1 MAGWL
6 SRINI
11 TQDDYLNADM
21 LNFLGIDVRNWGG
34 DVNGGGFQLTNV
46 RITGAVSS
54 TYSPSPL
61 NVTQTSGGGN
71 VAVTQYSTAYTGEP
85 PAPAPVARWTVGKDG
100 TTESGFNSGSNFAIV
115 RHQDNGTPFA
125 GTPLSIERSTGI
137 VSLGQQLWTANVN
150 GGGKTLSNVVIPGM
164 LSDPT
169 TSKGDILA
177 HGASALERVPVGNN
191 DYVLVADS
199 TQATGVKWAPN
210 TGAVSSVF
218 GRTGAIVATAGDY
231 TAAKVTNAVDSS
243 ASYADP
249 AWITSLNWSKVAPTA
264 PAFALASR
272 NVFAGAGMSGGGP
285 LTSDVTLNAL
295 VTSVFGRTG
304 AVVLTPSDVAGAG
317 GVPSTRQVI
326 AGSGMSGGGALSA
339 DVTLNAAVQSV
350 FGRTGAIALT
360 GTDVSSAGGVLQT
373 RTLNAGTGL
382 TGGGDLSA
390 NRTFAVVD
398 DTSVQKMRVS
408 KDTGLIGTRREI
420 NFIQGSNIVL
430 SINDIP
436 GSNRVDVAIAALGG
450 TNPGPIDPTTTKG
463 DMIVRSANL
472 PSGALV
478 RLPVGLAGEVLTTDL
493 DQPLGVIWKAAPTG
507 QPQSPWLSDIYGGG
521 HNLYDVASITATG
534 LIKSTTGGIGY
545 PDGTTQLTAGVLPTV
560 QVLAGAGMTGGGAL
574 SGDVTLNA
582 KVTSVQGRIGDVTLT
597 AEDISSSGGVPSTRR
612 VNAGTGMTGGGP
624 LSADVTLNAD
634 VISVFG
640 RTGAVV
646 LTAGDVTGVGGMI
659 DPLTTKGDLI
669 VRSASAST
677 RLPVGSNGQVLSADS
692 TQTLGVKW
700 VTSAGQTPWT
710 SDIDAAGYKLFR
722 LGTASQVGLL
732 TGSARQYFHAHAG
745 GCAIEMWKDQTPT
758 KAVNIG
764 MSSSPSGLTN
774 DMIFSTFDGTTWY
787 DRMRITNGGNVG
799 IGTASPN
806 FKLTVNDISTTGNG
820 ANCAAFF
827 QTADG
832 TGVIIARAAPTANPM
847 ELWLGVNQSSTYAE
861 IQGARGG
868 VGFMPLVLNRQGGN
882 VGIATTNPSSKLTIA
897 SAANIDGIDLKG
909 YNCNKVTWFGGIS
922 LHNWAWANDYTASG
936 MFELLYG
943 NNVAPGTNRLTF
955 LPNGNIGIGRTDP
968 QATLEIYKPLGEVRI
983 TSTSAGNYVRQWM
996 YNTESQLMMGIE
1008 PASGGVCVT
1017 GTLGGAS
1024 FLSSVIGGKALHFA
1038 TGNAV
1043 KMTVAS
1049 DGNIGIG
1056 LNNPQYLLHVK
1067 SSASTVAI
1075 TSENTAAGGFAQF
1088 RIVSNSRAYQLS
1100 VGGST
1105 SGWSGN
1111 FYLYDETAGAARFL
1125 MNSGGQLGIGTIGP
1139 TAKLHVVGDVKV
1151 GTQGYTNTA
1160 GDLGVSRDSS
1170 PGTGAV
1176 FFGNA
1181 GAYIY
1186 YDGSKFL
1193 FNPGSSNL
1201 SGGVTVQT
1209 NPSRAVST
1217 TYQNTTG
1224 KPMMVTVTLSMAAG
1238 SSAPVVC
1245 DSSSS
1250 PSTVVA
1256 YPAAS
1261 TVAPWVPVTF
1271 WVLPNYYYRDNIN
1284 GAVSVAYWAEWY

>member
-100 TTESGFNSGSNFAIV
+100 TTESGFNAGSNFAIV
-115 RHQDNGTPFA
+115 RYQDNGTPFA

-137 VSLGQQLWTANVN
+137 ISMGQQLWTANVN

-169 TSKGDILA
+169 TSKGDIVA
-177 HGASALERVPVGNN
+177 RGASALERVAVGQN

-199 TQATGVKWAPN
+199 TQSSGVKWAPN

-218 GRTGAIVATAGDY
+218 GRVGAIVATAGDY

-249 AWITSLNWSKVAPTA
+249 IWITSLNWSKVTGA

-285 LTSDVTLNAL
+285 LSADVTLNAL

-304 AVVLTPSDVAGAG
+304 AVVLTPADVSGAG

-326 AGSGMSGGGALSA
+326 AGSGMTGGGALSA

-507 QPQSPWLSDIYGGG
+507 QPQTPWLSDIYGGG

-534 LIKSTTGGIGY
+534 LIKSTTSGIGY
-545 PDGTTQLTAGVLPTV
+545 PDGTTQMTAGVLPTV

-597 AEDISSSGGVPSTRR
+597 AEDIASSGGVPSTRR

-646 LTAGDVTGVGGMI
+646 LTAGDVSGVGGMI
-659 DPLTTKGDLI
+659 DPMNTKGDLI
-669 VRSASAST
+669 VRSASASS
-677 RLPVGSNGQVLSADS
+677 RLPVGTNGQVLSADS

-710 SDIDAAGYKLFR
+710 SDIDAAGYKLLR

-745 GCAIEMWKDQTPT
+745 GCALEMWKDQTPT

-787 DRMRITNGGNVG
+787 DRMRITNAGNVG
-799 IGTASPN
+799 IGTTSPGAPLHVVSSATPSASGQEVLRLAATHDGGIVGSGSRIN
-806 FKLTVNDISTTGNG
+806 FY
-820 ANCAAFF
+820 AAA
-827 QTADG
+827 TL
-832 TGVIIARAAPTANPM
+832 AA
-847 ELWLGVNQSSTYAE
+847 Q
-861 IQGARGG
+861 
-868 VGFMPLVLNRQGGN
+868 
-882 VGIATTNPSSKLTIA
+882 IA
-897 SAANIDGIDLKG
+897 S
-909 YNCNKVTWFGGIS
+909 VTEGAGAIGLSFRPYSNGTLPDA
-922 LHNWAWANDYTASG
+922 LHITTS
-936 MFELLYG
+936 
-943 NNVAPGTNRLTF
+943 
-955 LPNGNIGIGRTDP
+955 GNIGIGRPDP
-968 QATLEIYKPLGEVRI
+968 QGTLDIYKPLGEVRI

-996 YNTESQLMMGIE
+996 FNTENQIQLAIE
-1008 PASGGVCVT
+1008 PASGGVCVS
-1017 GTLGGAS
+1017 GTLGGAAV
-1024 FLSSVIGGKALHFA
+1024 LSSVIAGKALHFA
-1038 TGNAV
+1038 VGNGTR
-1043 KMTVAS
+1043 MTVAS

-1067 SSASTVAI
+1067 SSASAVAI

-1151 GTQGYTNTA
+1151 GTQGYTNTV
-1160 GDLGVSRDSS
+1160 GDLGVSRDSA

-1209 NPSRAVST
+1209 SPSRAVST

-1238 SSAPVVC
+1238 TSAPVVC

-1271 WVLPNYYYRDNIN
+1271 WVLPNYYYRVNIN